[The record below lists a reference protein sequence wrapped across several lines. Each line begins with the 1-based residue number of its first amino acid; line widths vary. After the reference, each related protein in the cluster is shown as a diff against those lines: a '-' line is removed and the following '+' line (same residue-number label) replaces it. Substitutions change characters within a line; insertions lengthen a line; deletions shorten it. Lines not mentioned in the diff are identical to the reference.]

1 MGDVEGKI
9 DYFRNCI
16 KLIVLPGRY
25 VPDLYHI
32 VLHLLILANILCCL
46 IR

>member
-1 MGDVEGKI
+1 MSDK
-9 DYFRNCI
+9 R
-16 KLIVLPGRY
+16 LI
-25 VPDLYHI
+25 PDLYHI